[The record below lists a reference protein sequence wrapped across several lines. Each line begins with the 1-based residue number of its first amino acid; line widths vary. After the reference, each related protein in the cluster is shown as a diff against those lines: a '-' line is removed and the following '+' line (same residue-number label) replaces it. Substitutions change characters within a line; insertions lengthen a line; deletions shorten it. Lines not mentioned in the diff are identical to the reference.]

1 MSKFGDIANAIAGGV
16 GKSRAELAL
25 SMVQA
30 AYPKGH
36 PEVLFAQWMVDNE
49 GRIREA
55 ITELGIE
62 PPEPGRGLYQR
73 LKDAV
78 MPLLESQ

>member
-1 MSKFGDIANAIAGGV
+1 MSKFGDIANAIVGGV
-16 GKSRAELAL
+16 GKTRAELAL
-25 SMVQA
+25 SMVEA
-30 AYPKGH
+30 AYPEGH
-36 PEVLFAQWMVDNE
+36 PEVLFAQWMLDNE

-62 PPEPGRGLYQR
+62 PPGEGPRLYQR

-78 MPLLESQ
+78 MPLLRKP